1 MIELRDLSFSYPPRP
16 ESSRPALEAI
26 QLKIPRGSYA
36 AVMGPNGSG
45 KSTLGKLIKGL
56 LSPTTGE
63 LLIGGVPLIPGE
75 ISPRV
80 GYIFSN
86 PENQIIS
93 SVVEED
99 VAFGLENLGL
109 EPADIARKVQ
119 QSLAW
124 VGMEEYR
131 YHAPHLLSGGQQQ
144 KVVLAGIL
152 AMGSEILVLDEPTSM
167 LDLQDRRE
175 ILDLLQKL
183 HSQGNKTILHI
194 THSLEEALRARTLIL
209 LNQGRVKFFAPVT
222 EFLARE
228 RWMEDY
234 GLALPP
240 LQQLIRDLSRPGIQD
255 SSGSHLGCR
264 AEILPPKGEGGKQ
277 AHAVTIYSVTH
288 THNDT
293 FLFTLGFPLT
303 LSGDNSYNFLNLFI
317 SPEGETTIPRRED
330 PPCPGLPQKGAI
342 PCLSKKSGK

>member
-1 MIELRDLSFSYPPRP
+1 MDETPLLQLQDIHIAIEDKEIVKGVDLAIRAG
-16 ESSRPALEAI
+16 EKHAL
-26 QLKIPRGSYA
+26 
-36 AVMGPNGSG
+36 MGPNGSG

-63 LLIGGVPLIPGE
+63 VLIGGIPLKPGE
-75 ISPRV
+75 ISARV

-109 EPADIARKVQ
+109 EPAEIVRKVQ

-167 LDLQDRRE
+167 LDLQGRRE
-175 ILDLLQKL
+175 ILNLLQKF
-183 HSQGNKTILHI
+183 HAQGNKTILHI
-194 THSLEEALRARTLIL
+194 THSLDEALRAGDLIF
-209 LNQGRVKFFAPVT
+209 LNRGRIEFSQSVT
-222 EFLARE
+222 EFLARG
-228 RWMEDY
+228 RWLEDY
-234 GLALPP
+234 GITPPP
-240 LQQLIRDLSRPGIQD
+240 LQQLIADL
-255 SSGSHLGCR
+255 R
-264 AEILPPKGEGGKQ
+264 AHG
-277 AHAVTIYSVTH
+277 Y
-288 THNDT
+288 
-293 FLFTLGFPLT
+293 
-303 LSGDNSYNFLNLFI
+303 
-317 SPEGETTIPRRED
+317 
-330 PPCPGLPQKGAI
+330 AI
-342 PCLSKKSGK
+342 PLETASVAELKSSLLGLKEGR

>member
-1 MIELRDLSFSYPPRP
+1 MIELRDVSFSFSSPR
-16 ESSRPALEAI
+16 ESSGPALSGI
-26 QLKIPRGSYA
+26 NLHIPRGDYV

-63 LLIGGVPLIPGE
+63 VCIGGVPLKPAE
-75 ISPRV
+75 ISARV

-109 EPADIARKVQ
+109 EPADIACKVQ
-119 QSLAW
+119 QGLTW

-175 ILDLLQKL
+175 ILDLLHKF
-183 HSQGNKTILHI
+183 HSQGNRTILHI
-194 THSLEEALRARTLIL
+194 THSFEEALRARNLIL
-209 LNQGRVKFFAPVT
+209 LNKGRIQFSDSVT

-228 RWMEDY
+228 RWLEDC
-234 GLALPP
+234 GITPPP
-240 LQQLIRDLSRPGIQD
+240 LQQLIRDL
-255 SSGSHLGCR
+255 R
-264 AEILPPKGEGGKQ
+264 AHG
-277 AHAVTIYSVTH
+277 Y
-288 THNDT
+288 
-293 FLFTLGFPLT
+293 
-303 LSGDNSYNFLNLFI
+303 
-317 SPEGETTIPRRED
+317 
-330 PPCPGLPQKGAI
+330 AI
-342 PCLSKKSGK
+342 PPETASVAELKSSLLDLKKGR

>member
-1 MIELRDLSFSYPPRP
+1 
-16 ESSRPALEAI
+16 
-26 QLKIPRGSYA
+26 
-36 AVMGPNGSG
+36 MGPNGSG
-45 KSTLGKLIKGL
+45 KTTLGRLIKGL
-56 LSPTTGE
+56 LSPTAGE
-63 LLIGGVPLIPGE
+63 VLIGGVPLKAGE

-99 VAFGLENLGL
+99 VAFGLENMGL

-144 KVVLAGIL
+144 KILLAGVL

-175 ILDLLQKL
+175 ILGLLHKL
-183 HSQGNKTILHI
+183 HAQGGKTILHI
-194 THSLEEALRARTLIL
+194 THSLEEVFPARRLIL
-209 LNQGRVKFFAPVT
+209 LNRGRIEFFDSVAR
-222 EFLARE
+222 FLAGEKR
-228 RWMEDY
+228 MEDY

-240 LQQLIRDLSRPGIQD
+240 LQQLIRDLRARGFKIPPEVTSAAELK
-255 SSGSHLGCR
+255 SSLLR
-264 AEILPPKGEGGKQ
+264 MKAERR
-277 AHAVTIYSVTH
+277 H
-288 THNDT
+288 
-293 FLFTLGFPLT
+293 
-303 LSGDNSYNFLNLFI
+303 
-317 SPEGETTIPRRED
+317 SP
-330 PPCPGLPQKGAI
+330 
-342 PCLSKKSGK
+342 

>member
-1 MIELRDLSFSYPPRP
+1 
-16 ESSRPALEAI
+16 
-26 QLKIPRGSYA
+26 
-36 AVMGPNGSG
+36 MGPNGSG

-56 LSPTTGE
+56 LSPATGE
-63 LLIGGVPLIPGE
+63 VLIGGTPLKPGE
-75 ISPRV
+75 ISARV

-109 EPADIARKVQ
+109 EPADIVRKVE

-175 ILDLLQKL
+175 ILALLHKF
-183 HSQGNKTILHI
+183 HSQENKTILHI
-194 THSLEEALRARTLIL
+194 THSLEEALRARDLIL
-209 LNQGRVKFFAPVT
+209 LDRGRIQFSDSVA
-222 EFLARE
+222 EFLTRE
-228 RWMEDY
+228 RWLEDY
-234 GLALPP
+234 GITPPP
-240 LQQLIRDLSRPGIQD
+240 LQQLILDLRGHGYAI
-255 SSGSHLGCR
+255 
-264 AEILPPKGEGGKQ
+264 
-277 AHAVTIYSVTH
+277 
-288 THNDT
+288 
-293 FLFTLGFPLT
+293 PL
-303 LSGDNSYNFLNLFI
+303 
-317 SPEGETTIPRRED
+317 ETTSIPELKSFLLR
-330 PPCPGLPQKGAI
+330 LKKGATI
-342 PCLSKKSGK
+342 

>member
-1 MIELRDLSFSYPPRP
+1 LPFFFLPMIELRDVSFSFPSPR
-16 ESSRPALEAI
+16 ESSGPVLTGINLRISP
-26 QLKIPRGSYA
+26 GSY
-36 AVMGPNGSG
+36 VSLMGPNGSG

-63 LLIGGVPLIPGE
+63 VLIGGIPLKPGE
-75 ISPRV
+75 ISARV

-109 EPADIARKVQ
+109 EPAEIVRKVQ

-167 LDLQDRRE
+167 LDLQGRRE
-175 ILDLLQKL
+175 ILNLLQKF
-183 HSQGNKTILHI
+183 HAQGNKTILHI
-194 THSLEEALRARTLIL
+194 THSLEEALRAGDLIF
-209 LNQGRVKFFAPVT
+209 LNRGRIEFSQSVT
-222 EFLARE
+222 EFLARG
-228 RWMEDY
+228 RWLEDY
-234 GLALPP
+234 GITPPP
-240 LQQLIRDLSRPGIQD
+240 LQQLIADL
-255 SSGSHLGCR
+255 R
-264 AEILPPKGEGGKQ
+264 AHG
-277 AHAVTIYSVTH
+277 Y
-288 THNDT
+288 
-293 FLFTLGFPLT
+293 
-303 LSGDNSYNFLNLFI
+303 
-317 SPEGETTIPRRED
+317 
-330 PPCPGLPQKGAI
+330 AI
-342 PCLSKKSGK
+342 PLETASVAELKSSLLGLKEGR

>member
-1 MIELRDLSFSYPPRP
+1 MIELRDVCFSFPSSR
-16 ESSRPALEAI
+16 ESSGPVFSGINLHI
-26 QLKIPRGSYA
+26 LPGSYV

-56 LSPTTGE
+56 ISPTTGE
-63 LLIGGVPLIPGE
+63 VLIGGAPLKPGE
-75 ISPRV
+75 ISARV

-109 EPADIARKVQ
+109 EPADIVRKVQ

-175 ILDLLQKL
+175 ILDLLHKF

-194 THSLEEALRARTLIL
+194 THSLEEALRARNLIL
-209 LNQGRVKFFAPVT
+209 LNQGRINFSDSVT
-222 EFLARE
+222 GFLTRE
-228 RWMEDY
+228 GWMEDY
-234 GLALPP
+234 GVPIPP
-240 LQQLIRDLSRPGIQD
+240 LQQLIRDL
-255 SSGSHLGCR
+255 R
-264 AEILPPKGEGGKQ
+264 AHGYAI
-277 AHAVTIYSVTH
+277 
-288 THNDT
+288 
-293 FLFTLGFPLT
+293 PL
-303 LSGDNSYNFLNLFI
+303 
-317 SPEGETTIPRRED
+317 ETTSVPE
-330 PPCPGLPQKGAI
+330 L
-342 PCLSKKSGK
+342 KSFLLRLKERATI

>member
-1 MIELRDLSFSYPPRP
+1 
-16 ESSRPALEAI
+16 
-26 QLKIPRGSYA
+26 
-36 AVMGPNGSG
+36 MGPNGSG

-56 LSPTTGE
+56 LSPTSGE
-63 LLIGGVPLIPGE
+63 VLIGGAPLKPGE
-75 ISPRV
+75 ISARV

-144 KVVLAGIL
+144 KVVLAGVL

-175 ILDLLQKL
+175 ILDLLHKF

-194 THSLEEALRARTLIL
+194 THSLEEALRARALDSP
-209 LNQGRVKFFAPVT
+209 GPGPDPV
-222 EFLARE
+222 FRFGGGFPPRE
-228 RWMEDY
+228 KVAG
-234 GLALPP
+234 GLRPRSCPPAAAHPGPSRPRIRHPSWKPP
-240 LQQLIRDLSRPGIQD
+240 LFR
-255 SSGSHLGCR
+255 
-264 AEILPPKGEGGKQ
+264 
-277 AHAVTIYSVTH
+277 
-288 THNDT
+288 N
-293 FLFTLGFPLT
+293 
-303 LSGDNSYNFLNLFI
+303 
-317 SPEGETTIPRRED
+317 
-330 PPCPGLPQKGAI
+330 
-342 PCLSKKSGK
+342 

>member
-1 MIELRDLSFSYPPRP
+1 
-16 ESSRPALEAI
+16 
-26 QLKIPRGSYA
+26 
-36 AVMGPNGSG
+36 MGPNGSG

-56 LSPTTGE
+56 ISPTTGE
-63 LLIGGVPLIPGE
+63 VVIGGVPLKPGE
-75 ISPRV
+75 ISARV

-109 EPADIARKVQ
+109 ESADIVRKVQ
-119 QSLAW
+119 QTLAW

-175 ILDLLQKL
+175 ILDLLHKF

-194 THSLEEALRARTLIL
+194 THSLEEALRARNLIL
-209 LNQGRVKFFAPVT
+209 LNQGRIKFSGPVT
-222 EFLARE
+222 GFLARE
-228 RWMEDY
+228 GWMEDY
-234 GLALPP
+234 GVPIPP
-240 LQQLIRDLSRPGIQD
+240 LQQLIRDL
-255 SSGSHLGCR
+255 R
-264 AEILPPKGEGGKQ
+264 AHGYAI
-277 AHAVTIYSVTH
+277 
-288 THNDT
+288 
-293 FLFTLGFPLT
+293 PL
-303 LSGDNSYNFLNLFI
+303 
-317 SPEGETTIPRRED
+317 ETTSVPE
-330 PPCPGLPQKGAI
+330 L
-342 PCLSKKSGK
+342 KSFLLRLKERATI